1 MEITHCPLTPS
12 LETADVEDVSIAAA
26 IVGQIPRQWSR
37 SYRGG
42 WMVEGCAAEKG
53 RGLFIHQA
61 SKSLVIKFDRLVY
74 WGRKYS
80 ARPLPRAR
88 SSLGFDLLSA
98 GNTRDNTCNILRGNF
113 ANPACQSPR
122 PAPIRVESLW
132 IETRHYAWRLT
143 RLALY
148 GSLPLALPR
157 PTLSSV
163 KITSERGAG

>member
-1 MEITHCPLTPS
+1 M
-12 LETADVEDVSIAAA
+12 VERA
-26 IVGQIPRQWSR
+26 
-37 SYRGG
+37 
-42 WMVEGCAAEKG
+42 EGCAAEKG

-74 WGRKYS
+74 WGRSRKYS
-80 ARPLPRAR
+80 ARPAPRAR

-132 IETRHYAWRLT
+132 IETRHYA
-143 RLALY
+143 
-148 GSLPLALPR
+148 
-157 PTLSSV
+157 
-163 KITSERGAG
+163 